1 MKQIVCIIAF
11 LIGFTKSIAQTT
23 AFTVKRNSGQIT
35 QIHQQKSNIVFAID
49 ATKGEI
55 SNVYI
60 FKDIKLAAQFMK
72 NGDRRFLPLEEVFLG
87 QHSNVSVFIDSYNA
101 IEYAKNYS
109 NYSRAG
115 IVGAVTKIDN
125 YAFDYHL
132 RIGDNSKIGIVGKLK
147 KVGGHNIAYQKN
159 YSSYVRDGIAGKI
172 ANLGTTSFSYY
183 DRNSF
188 SEMANYVGKVSK
200 VGSVDVKFNKP
211 YARTEFK
218 AGKIEAIGNIK
229 FEYYINT
236 YQNESMGVVGKFKST
251 SGSDNRVK
259 IWFR

>member
-1 MKQIVCIIAF
+1 MQV
-11 LIGFTKSIAQTT
+11 
-23 AFTVKRNSGQIT
+23 
-35 QIHQQKSNIVFAID
+35 
-49 ATKGEI
+49 
-55 SNVYI
+55 
-60 FKDIKLAAQFMK
+60 KLA
-72 NGDRRFLPLEEVFLG
+72 
-87 QHSNVSVFIDSYNA
+87 
-101 IEYAKNYS
+101 
-109 NYSRAG
+109 
-115 IVGAVTKIDN
+115 T
-125 YAFDYHL
+125 
-132 RIGDNSKIGIVGKLK
+132 
-147 KVGGHNIAYQKN
+147 
-159 YSSYVRDGIAGKI
+159 
-172 ANLGTTSFSYY
+172 LGTTSFEYY
-183 DRNSF
+183 DRDNF